1 MKEEKTKSKKS
12 IIYSVIVGICAL
24 MLIAATVLTVYFAT
38 RSTDPVVN
46 LPPVDDTQDPPV
58 DDTQD
63 PPVDDTQ
70 DPPDDS
76 GKDEPSGGDNVA
88 TFCKPIEYEEYSVVY
103 DTIYNNRTLGW
114 WYRHKAIDCAAAA
127 GTSVVSMAK
136 GTVETVS
143 VSKEL
148 GNLVVIDHGNG
159 LKSYYRFIEP
169 TDTLKEGAS
178 VEMGQKIGTVAESY
192 GSEAADGTHLHLEME
207 LKGDFVDPVDYLE
220 PVLEEK

>member
-1 MKEEKTKSKKS
+1 MKEEKTKSKKT
-12 IIYSVIVGICAL
+12 ILYSVIVGVCAL
-24 MLIAATVLTVYFAT
+24 LLITATVLTVVFAT
-38 RSTDPVVN
+38 RNTDPVAEI
-46 LPPVDDTQDPPV
+46 PPVDEVDPPADV
-58 DDTQD
+58 VD
-63 PPVDDTQ
+63 PPEDNT
-70 DPPDDS
+70 
-76 GKDEPSGGDNVA
+76 PSGGEAA
-88 TFCKPIEYEEYSVVY
+88 TFCKPIDYEEYSVVF

-114 WYRHKAIDCAAAA
+114 WYRHKAIDFSAAA

-136 GTVETVS
+136 GKVEQVS

-148 GNLVVIDHGNG
+148 GNLVVIDHENG

-169 TDTLKEGAS
+169 SEGLKEGMT